1 MAKKKKIII
10 KIISYIL
17 IFVLCVPVTG
27 LGMCVKTAEAQDEWL
42 HFTWQ
47 DNLLWGYTDNEDGT
61 VTVGIKSI
69 DFANV
74 AEILADLTK
83 YNQEYPKPAYVEIPK
98 YLDGKLVT
106 GVGLLAESTSIEAIV
121 LPDSIINIYVNAFSF
136 SNWGGLKSITIPSSV
151 KYMAKGCISKKY
163 NGVIYTTRASEAYF
177 YAVLNGIKYH
187 IIEEPDIYVPVT
199 PMPVP
204 SKKPVASLVPLVTEK
219 PVIPTATPT
228 IKPTAT
234 PTIKLTAIPTIKPTV
249 KPTLKPVKT
258 EEPVPEITNTPEVA
272 NTPKPQYTSKPDFI
286 EIETPS
292 PEPEFTPP
300 PKPATSPEP
309 ENIPSLEP
317 EYTDEPSENQ
327 KQGIEIDVNPLEA
340 RADAQGN
347 FYDNKISISV
357 TGTVSYNAE
366 IKNASWLK
374 ICKENSLEEA
384 SEKITFTTKDY
395 KNFYIFADKNT
406 SASSRTGNI
415 IITASNGERTET
427 KSIKVKQEAAE
438 TKLSVSISKITANAK
453 GDTSVSCVNVKTNG
467 TGGFLADNCGYPW
480 IKIGDRN
487 SSGMASS
494 SVSFKEEGN
503 FYIFVSENTAN
514 TARNGKIKITHEN
527 GDEEEIITVSQEG
540 RKTVLDVDTERK
552 TADNK
557 GVFYNNII
565 FVKTSGTGAFTVTV
579 EDAEW
584 LKLSSKNTLS
594 FIDGMST
601 ITMDKDSYIY
611 LLADKNTGDG
621 RTAVISVAHESGKIT
636 KEITV
641 NQLGQDKGYL
651 RIDRESAYFYEPG
664 QGISESVAISA
675 NDSTK
680 WTVTSSSDWIKII
693 KNNATKNEEYS
704 SVEGTGN
711 GKFYIMVKE
720 NNTYEERGGYV
731 TISSPGLED
740 YEIYVYQVENEISI
754 ESLLGEVSIIV
765 SKKTFKKGKTS
776 KIKLDYPEGLYES
789 DIKSVKFSS
798 NKKKVAT
805 VSKKGVIKGIKKGKA
820 VITIKITL
828 ENGSS
833 KTFKAKVT
841 VDKRKVKLSKFK

>member
-1 MAKKKKIII
+1 MVKNKKIMIR
-10 KIISYIL
+10 IISYIL
-17 IFVLCVPVTG
+17 ILALCVPVTG
-27 LGMCVKTAEAQDEWL
+27 LGMYAKTAEADEHL
-42 HFTWQ
+42 YFTWE
-47 DNLLWGYTDNEDGT
+47 DNLFWGYTDNGDGT
-61 VTVGIKSI
+61 VTVGIK
-69 DFANV
+69 DFV
-74 AEILADLTK
+74 ADIAADLIK
-83 YNQEYPKPAYVEIPK
+83 YNQKYPKPAYVEIPK

-106 GVGLLAESTSIEAIV
+106 GVGWLLEPASVEAIV
-121 LPDSIINIYVNAFSF
+121 LPDSIINIYWGAFSF
-136 SNWGGLKSITIPSSV
+136 SEWGGLKSITIPSSV
-151 KYMAKGCISKKY
+151 KYIEGGSINKKY
-163 NGVIYTTRASEAYF
+163 NGIIYTTRASEAYL

-187 IIEEPDIYVPVT
+187 IIEEPDIYVSSTPVS
-199 PMPVP
+199 VP
-204 SKKPVASLVPLVTEK
+204 SKKPTTTPVLLVTKK
-219 PVIPTATPT
+219 PVIPTLKPTVIPTLKPTATPT

-234 PTIKLTAIPTIKPTV
+234 PTIKLTA

-258 EEPVPEITNTPEVA
+258 EEPVPKITNTPKVA
-272 NTPKPQYTSKPDFI
+272 NTPKPQHTSKPDFT

-292 PEPEFTPP
+292 PEPE
-300 PKPATSPEP
+300 
-309 ENIPSLEP
+309 NIPSPEP

-327 KQGIEIDVNPLEA
+327 KQEIEIDINPLEA
-340 RADAQGN
+340 RTDAQGN
-347 FYDNKISISV
+347 FHDNKINISV
-357 TGTVSYNAE
+357 TGAVSYNAE

-395 KNFYIFADKNT
+395 NNFYVFADKNT
-406 SASSRTGNI
+406 STSSRTGNI
-415 IITASNGERTET
+415 IITASNGEKTEI

-438 TKLSVSISKITANAK
+438 TKLSISKITANAK
-453 GDTSVSCVNVKTNG
+453 GDASVSCVNVKTNG
-467 TGGFLADNCGYPW
+467 TGGFLADNCGYSW

-487 SSGMASS
+487 SSGMVSS
-494 SVSFKEEGN
+494 SVSFKEEGT
-503 FYIFVSENTAN
+503 FYIFVSENTDN
-514 TARNGKIKITHEN
+514 TARSGKIKITHEN

-557 GVFYNNII
+557 GVFYNNTI

-584 LKLSSKNTLS
+584 LKLSSKNTSS